1 MTSSAGSPAGSVFA
15 GIDVGG
21 TTTQVVLVDAALRP
35 LAHATTRTPALEG
48 GAAIVGAASA
58 LVDGLLGDLPGARL
72 SGIGMGTAGV
82 VDSASGTIS
91 VVSDSFAGWA
101 GFDIRGT
108 LEARHGAPTTV
119 ANDVNAFLAGEM
131 TAGAGRGTRNAL
143 GITLGTG
150 VGGALWLDGRLFV
163 GAHGAAGEIGHTPG
177 FGGLPCTCGES
188 GHLETLAAGRSISR
202 LYRGATGADRT
213 PAEVSE
219 LAHDGDADARRIFR
233 EAGEGVA
240 RAILIATA
248 LLDIETV
255 VVGGGVSN
263 AWPLLYPAIADRLEA
278 EPPVRGSAPAI
289 IRGELGDSAVAQ
301 GAAALGAAAAVAP
314 AVVAPSAV

>member
-1 MTSSAGSPAGSVFA
+1 MTPTREVFA

-21 TTTQVVLVDAALRP
+21 TTTQVVLVDELLRP
-35 LAHATTRTPALEG
+35 IAHATTRTPALEG
-48 GAAIVGAASA
+48 GDAIVGAASA
-58 LVDGLLGDLPGARL
+58 LIDGLLGDGVLGDGPHPL

-82 VDSASGTIS
+82 VDTATGRIT

-101 GFDIRGT
+101 GYDIRGT
-108 LEARHGAPTTV
+108 LEARYSAPTTV

-131 TAGAGRGTRNAL
+131 TAGAGRGSRNAL

-150 VGGALWLDGRLFV
+150 VGGALWLDGRLFG

-177 FGGLPCTCGES
+177 FGSLPCTCGER
-188 GHLETLAAGRSISR
+188 GHLETLAAGRSISS
-202 LYRGATGADRT
+202 LYLAATGVSRT
-213 PAEVSE
+213 PAELSA
-219 LAHDGDADARRIFR
+219 LAADGDAVAARIFR
-233 EAGEGVA
+233 VAGEGVA

-263 AWPLLYPAIADRLEA
+263 AWELLSPAISEHLEK
-278 EPPVRGSAPAI
+278 EPPVRGTAPAI
-289 IRGELGDSAVAQ
+289 VRGTLGDSAVAQ
-301 GAAALGAAAAVAP
+301 GAAALSAAVQRA
-314 AVVAPSAV
+314 SR

>member
-1 MTSSAGSPAGSVFA
+1 MTPTRELFA

-21 TTTQVVLVDAALRP
+21 TTTQVVLVDEQLREIG
-35 LAHATTRTPALEG
+35 HASTRTPALEG
-48 GAAIVGAASA
+48 GDAIVGAASA
-58 LVDGLLGDLPGARL
+58 LIDGLLAHEQDTRPLT
-72 SGIGMGTAGV
+72 GIGMGTAGV
-82 VDSASGTIS
+82 VDTENGRVS

-108 LEARHGAPTTV
+108 LEARYDAPTTV

-131 TAGAGRGTRNAL
+131 IAGAGRGSQNAL

-150 VGGALWLDGRLFV
+150 VGGALWLDGRLFG

-177 FGGLPCTCGES
+177 FGSLPCTCGER
-188 GHLETLAAGRSISR
+188 GHLETLAAGRSISA
-202 LYRGATGADRT
+202 LYRSATGSSRT
-213 PAEVSE
+213 PAELSA
-219 LAHDGDADARRIFR
+219 LAADGDAVATHIFQA
-233 EAGEGVA
+233 AGEGVA

-255 VVGGGVSN
+255 VIGGGVSN
-263 AWPLLYPAIADRLEA
+263 AWPLLYPAIIGHLEA

-289 IRGELGDSAVAQ
+289 VRGTLGDSAVAQ
-301 GAAALGAAAAVAP
+301 GAAALSFAVERARP
-314 AVVAPSAV
+314 